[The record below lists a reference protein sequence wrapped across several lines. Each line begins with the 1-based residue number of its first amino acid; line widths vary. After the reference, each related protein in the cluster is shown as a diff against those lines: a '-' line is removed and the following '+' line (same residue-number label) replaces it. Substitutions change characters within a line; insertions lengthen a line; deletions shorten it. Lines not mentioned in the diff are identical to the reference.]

1 MYNGRQTGD
10 IINTVRRTTLTAATC
25 AALALTGLAACGTVK
40 SLSAAQKIQ
49 HASEKLGEQR
59 SLKVELGLD
68 ADPKVLE
75 AAGASDSPEDAMPPQ
90 AAKTL
95 AHLRVSLSVEASKPL
110 AEAEEKDF
118 KAMAMTVGSGKGAD
132 LVEVRMIDRTVYL
145 KADVDALGKALGTPI
160 PGAGAGSGSEGLP
173 PELGGLK
180 DLFAGR
186 WVKTDV
192 DSAEAAAGG
201 KGKDEK
207 GAEKLDSRTQRKL
220 QTDLKAIVAR
230 RVTFT
235 DQGEK
240 DGAEHI
246 LAKASARDL
255 LGDVFGALKNVSDEL
270 PPQLSK
276 GLPTQKDLKEVP
288 KRKIGV
294 DFALKDG
301 ALSGIT
307 FDATQLAE
315 PGDPVKKGDKFDI
328 VLGFGKAGKITA
340 PAGATELPKDADGSS
355 FMVKPDSLIGG
366 GSTEG
371 FAAEDASAG
380 FDPLDGPGEDA
391 FSDDPTYRKV
401 FEQELRKEMKKEFGA
416 DYDKGPLG
424 DEIEKQ
430 IQEQL
435 TEEFGDAA
443 AGKAA
448 VKS

>member
-49 HASEKLGEQR
+49 NASEKLGEQR

-75 AAGASDSPEDAMPPQ
+75 AAAASDSPEDAMPPQ

-110 AEAEEKDF
+110 AKAEEKDF

-132 LVEVRMIDRTVYL
+132 LVEVRMIDKTVYL

-160 PGAGAGSGSEGLP
+160 PGAGAGAGELP
-173 PELGGLK
+173 PELGSLK

-186 WVKTDV
+186 WVRTDV

-201 KGKDEK
+201 KGKGGKDGEN
-207 GAEKLDSRTQRKL
+207 AEKLDSRTQRKL

-255 LGDVFGALKNVSDEL
+255 LSDVFGALRNVSDEL

-276 GLPTQKDLKEVP
+276 GLPTEKDLKDAP

-340 PAGATELPKDADGSS
+340 PAGATELPKGDDGS
-355 FMVKPDSLIGG
+355 FMVKPDSLFGG
-366 GSTEG
+366 PGT
-371 FAAEDASAG
+371 AEDASA
-380 FDPLDGPGEDA
+380 DLSPLDGPDDDA
-391 FSDDPTYRKV
+391 LSDDPTYRKA

-435 TEEFGDAA
+435 KEEFGDGAT
-443 AGKAA
+443 GKGAL
-448 VKS
+448 KS